1 MENKE
6 NNNSENI
13 SSLKKEEEENKME
26 TENVENIEEHEPL
39 TTKVFF
45 VKKKYF
51 LFGLFS
57 FRAVFILFIFIR

>member
-45 VKKKYF
+45 FEKNIIFVC
-51 LFGLFS
+51 LGC
-57 FRAVFILFIFIR
+57 VFKQILTSIYL